1 VRGSHPER
9 ALIDTILREGVVR
22 SGERIAIA
30 CSGGPDSIALAWAI
44 AGAARELHLA
54 LQLVYVDHARRSSSM
69 QDECVV
75 AAASAT
81 LGIPLVAVSL
91 DGTAES
97 EAQLR
102 DARYA
107 ALQRVARGFGAT
119 AIATAHHAEDQ
130 SETVLL
136 ALFRGTGS
144 AGLAGMPARRALEL
158 GLDLVRPLLR
168 RSAEELL
175 DFCHETAAPYSV
187 DPTNT
192 DPGIARNGVREALA
206 ALRPLFPQLDRAVA
220 RAAAL
225 AADEAEDAPRA
236 GLRRLVREQVEG
248 ECGLLDVSFEHVEAA
263 VRAMERGASGRF
275 HLKPG
280 VELEVLNGTIA
291 AIRAR

>member
-9 ALIDTILREGVVR
+9 ALIDAILREGVIR
-22 SGERIAIA
+22 SGERITIA
-30 CSGGPDSIALAWAI
+30 CSGGPDSIALAWTMG
-44 AGAARELHLA
+44 GAARELNLQ

-81 LGIPLVAVSL
+81 LGIPLVAISL
-91 DGTAES
+91 DGTAKS

-107 ALQRVARGFGAT
+107 ALQRVARQFGAT

-144 AGLAGMPARRALEL
+144 AGLAGMPARRALEP
-158 GLDLVRPLLR
+158 GLDLMRPLLR

-175 DFCHETAAPYSV
+175 DFCHEAAAPYSV
-187 DPTNT
+187 DPTNA

-225 AADEAEDAPRA
+225 AADEAQDARRA
-236 GLRRLVREQVEG
+236 GLRRLVREHVEG
-248 ECGLLDVSFEHVEAA
+248 ECGLLDVAFEHVEAA

-280 VELEVLNGTIA
+280 IELEVLDGTIA

>member
-1 VRGSHPER
+1 VRGNHPER
-9 ALIDTILREGVVR
+9 ALIDAVLREGIVR
-22 SGERIAIA
+22 SGERITIA
-30 CSGGPDSIALAWAI
+30 CSGGPDSIALAWAM
-44 AGAARELHLA
+44 AGAAHELHLQ
-54 LQLVYVDHARRSSSM
+54 LQLAYVDHARRASSL

-81 LGIPLVAVSL
+81 LGVPLVAVSL
-91 DGTAES
+91 NGNAQS

-102 DARYA
+102 DGRYA
-107 ALQRVARGFGAT
+107 ALQRAARAFEAT

-144 AGLAGMPARRALEL
+144 AGLAGMPARRTLEP
-158 GLDLVRPLLR
+158 GIDLVRPLLR
-168 RSAEELL
+168 RSAQELL
-175 DFCHETAAPYSV
+175 DFCHEAAAPYAV
-187 DPTNT
+187 DPTNA
-192 DPGIARNGVREALA
+192 DLGIARNGVREALT

-236 GLRRLVREQVEG
+236 GLRKLVRERVAG
-248 ECGLLDVSFEHVEAA
+248 ECGLLDVAFEHVEAA

-280 VELEVLNGTIA
+280 IELEVRDGAIA
-291 AIRAR
+291 AIRSC

>member
-1 VRGSHPER
+1 
-9 ALIDTILREGVVR
+9 LIDAILREGVVR

-30 CSGGPDSIALAWAI
+30 CSGGPDSIALAWAM
-44 AGAARELHLA
+44 AGAARELQLH
-54 LQLVYVDHARRSSSM
+54 LQLVYVDHARRASSM

-81 LGIPLVAVSL
+81 LGLRMVAVSL

-107 ALQRVARGFGAT
+107 ALRTAAREFGAT

-144 AGLAGMPARRALEL
+144 AGLAGMPARRPIEP

-175 DFCHETAAPYSV
+175 DFCHEAAAPYSV
-187 DPTNT
+187 DPTNA
-192 DPGIARNGVREALA
+192 DPGIARNGVREALT

-220 RAAAL
+220 RAAAV
-225 AADEAEDAPRA
+225 AADEAEDAPLA
-236 GLRRLVREQVEG
+236 GLRRVVRERVER
-248 ECGLLDVSFEHVEAA
+248 ECGLLDVAFEHVEAA

-280 VELEVLNGTIA
+280 IELEVRDGAIA
-291 AIRAR
+291 AIRAC